1 MLYKETGLE
10 RQRWTPSLYKIV
22 QKLAFCFLISSSQPK
37 LVIDLPRHWIMAL
50 TLSGL
55 KHTDAE
61 NDFCMDNDLKLVLT
75 RCFWRRHRSRALP
88 PCISISLTVFC

>member
-10 RQRWTPSLYKIV
+10 RQRWTLYKIV
-22 QKLAFCFLISSSQPK
+22 QKLAFCFLISSSQLK

-61 NDFCMDNDLKLVLT
+61 NDFCLDND
-75 RCFWRRHRSRALP
+75 
-88 PCISISLTVFC
+88 

>member
-10 RQRWTPSLYKIV
+10 RQRWIL
-22 QKLAFCFLISSSQPK
+22 QKLAFCFLISSTQPK

-61 NDFCMDNDLKLVLT
+61 NDFCLDNN
-75 RCFWRRHRSRALP
+75 
-88 PCISISLTVFC
+88 